1 MAKIL
6 PALTSLRFFAAAM
19 IVTTH
24 TADFF
29 HIGIEITK
37 RLIMAQGVSFFFVL
51 SGFVLFYAHREM
63 QDSARLTFTQF
74 MRARFARVWP
84 AHAVTMLAYCYIFL
98 YVLGLEDPLTYGRT
112 FTTGLLL
119 QAWVP
124 YSTYYFGFNGVAWSL
139 SVEMFLYAMFPF
151 LISRWSHTWH
161 WKCMLA
167 VVLLFVSVT
176 VPGSVAL
183 DDWKPGHTGPTIA
196 SYTYIFPPA
205 HLLEFVFG
213 MSAASLY
220 VRFTGRLESMNI
232 VAINVIEIVAMAG
245 AIWGLFEMPRISG
258 LLESSG
264 YVDSGFRSWLTI
276 SGASPFVAVMLFAM
290 SSGRGVLGRALA
302 LRPMVLLG
310 EISFSLYLVHQ
321 LVSRVWLLRKDFAAE
336 YSDLARYLA
345 YWAFVLLLSYLL
357 WRFVEKP
364 AQLLLMGKLRA
375 TEAPKPVS
383 M

>member
-1 MAKIL
+1 
-6 PALTSLRFFAAAM
+6 
-19 IVTTH
+19 
-24 TADFF
+24 
-29 HIGIEITK
+29 
-37 RLIMAQGVSFFFVL
+37 
-51 SGFVLFYAHREM
+51 
-63 QDSARLTFTQF
+63 
-74 MRARFARVWP
+74 
-84 AHAVTMLAYCYIFL
+84 
-98 YVLGLEDPLTYGRT
+98 
-112 FTTGLLL
+112 
-119 QAWVP
+119 
-124 YSTYYFGFNGVAWSL
+124 
-139 SVEMFLYAMFPF
+139 
-151 LISRWSHTWH
+151 
-161 WKCMLA
+161 
-167 VVLLFVSVT
+167 
-176 VPGSVAL
+176 
-183 DDWKPGHTGPTIA
+183 
-196 SYTYIFPPA
+196 
-205 HLLEFVFG
+205 